1 MSIELAVAWAVRTL
15 RFPQA
20 VQDAVEMFEQAARDG
35 HQATLLVSDQ
45 LAKDRKGWLA
55 RWTGSEVVVVELP
68 PRHQAGLGLQPGAM
82 CRHAERRADL
92 SPRPLIQR
100 LTLSDVVIDDAELVQ
115 ADRPLIGSC
124 GISFDGVPYEAL
136 DGCALRV
143 EYFQPEVPRQ
153 ITGYWHL
160 NGPIRSGRAEYRF
173 SLPALVTQN
182 PSAGKQPPVVS
193 GSLVLF
199 LQMVS
204 ADDWRNLAGLRP
216 LSNTTAALVEIQMLR
231 GAPS

>member
-20 VQDAVEMFEQAARDG
+20 VQDAVGMFEQAARDG

-45 LAKDRKGWLA
+45 LTKDRKGWLA

-68 PRHQAGLGLQPGAM
+68 PRHQAGLGLLPSAM
-82 CRHAERRADL
+82 CRHVEGRADL

-115 ADRPLIGSC
+115 ADRPLIGKC
-124 GISFDGVPYEAL
+124 GISFDGASYETL

-160 NGPIRSGRAEYRF
+160 NGPIGSGRAEHRF
-173 SLPALVTQN
+173 SLPPLITQK
-182 PSAGKQPPVVS
+182 SDSGKQPPVVS

-199 LQMVS
+199 LQMVT

-216 LSNTTAALVEIQMLR
+216 VSNTTAALVELQ
-231 GAPS
+231 A